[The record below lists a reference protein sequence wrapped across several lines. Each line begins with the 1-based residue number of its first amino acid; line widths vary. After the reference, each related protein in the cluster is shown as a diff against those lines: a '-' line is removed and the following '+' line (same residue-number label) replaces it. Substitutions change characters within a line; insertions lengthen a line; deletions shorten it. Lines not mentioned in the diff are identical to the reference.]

1 VEKSIIFDAGCL
13 GSRFKVKYAPYGFN
27 LYMSSARGE
36 KCVCCIGDDK
46 VGCIFGLSKSPG
58 TARFTYCHPY
68 VVPEPL
74 SYPSMKWVKT
84 ARELTM
90 TNKTP
95 NGRIIIA
102 KPMVKDDKING
113 IRFLCSESEE
123 QEAMNFVEVSNND
136 NSDGASLKIKIK
148 ASIIN
153 PTIE

>member
-1 VEKSIIFDAGCL
+1 
-13 GSRFKVKYAPYGFN
+13 
-27 LYMSSARGE
+27 
-36 KCVCCIGDDK
+36 
-46 VGCIFGLSKSPG
+46 
-58 TARFTYCHPY
+58 
-68 VVPEPL
+68 
-74 SYPSMKWVKT
+74 MKWVKT

-95 NGRIIIA
+95 NGRTIIA

-153 PTIE
+153 PIIE